1 MSCTA
6 TLEEIAELRRLCT
19 DYDLNGRQILDGYL
33 NSELT
38 HIYNGA
44 GPDRWLPLARDVLTS
59 LMMLYQPVV
68 LIHDVQFEHSDGTE
82 AGFQHT
88 VACWRHNIRVIFD
101 DQYPLWT
108 LRMLHREYRLS
119 RAYWWSVMQ
128 AATIAISGDEAR
140 KAWID
145 AHNRR
150 PAVSLHT

>member
-1 MSCTA
+1 MSVN
-6 TLEEIAELRRLCT
+6 EIAKLRAACG
-19 DYDLNGRQILDGYL
+19 DYQLDGREVLIPYTDA
-33 NSELT
+33 ELS

-59 LMMLYQPVV
+59 LMMLYKPVV
-68 LIHDVQFEHSDGTE
+68 LIHDVQFEHSDGSE
-82 AGFQHT
+82 PGFQRT
-88 VACWRHNIRVIFD
+88 VDCWRHNIRVIFD

-108 LRMLHREYRLS
+108 LKMLHREYRLR

-128 AATIAISGDEAR
+128 AATIAISGAEAR

-150 PAVSLHT
+150 PAVSLYN

>member
-1 MSCTA
+1 MSSTA

-19 DYDLNGRQILDGYL
+19 DYDLDGRQILDGFP
-33 NSELT
+33 NSGLA

-59 LMMLYQPVV
+59 LMMLYKPVV
-68 LIHDVQFEHSDGTE
+68 LIHDVQFDHSDGTE

-88 VACWRHNIRVIFD
+88 VDCWRHNIRVIFD

-108 LRMLHREYRLS
+108 LKMLHREYRLR
-119 RAYWWSVMQ
+119 RAYWWGVMQ

-150 PAVSLHT
+150 PAVSLYN

>member
-1 MSCTA
+1 MSTA
-6 TLEEIAELRRLCT
+6 TLDEIAELRALC
-19 DYDLNGRQILDGYL
+19 DSYDLEGRQILARYL
-33 NSELT
+33 NSELVS
-38 HIYNGA
+38 IYNGA

-59 LMMLYQPVV
+59 LMMLYKPVV

-108 LRMLHREYRLS
+108 LKMLHREYRLR

-128 AATIAISGDEAR
+128 ATTIAISGDEAR

-150 PAVSLHT
+150 QTICA

>member
-1 MSCTA
+1 MSVN
-6 TLEEIAELRRLCT
+6 EIAKLRAACG
-19 DYDLNGRQILDGYL
+19 DYQLDGREVLIPYTDA
-33 NSELT
+33 ELS

-44 GPDRWLPLARDVLTS
+44 GPDRWLPLTRDVLTS
-59 LMMLYQPVV
+59 LMMLYKPVV
-68 LIHDVQFEHSDGTE
+68 LIHDVQFEHSDGSE

-101 DQYPLWT
+101 DNYPLWT
-108 LRMLHREYRLS
+108 WRWLLSREYRLR
-119 RAYWWSVMQ
+119 RAYWWSVMKT
-128 AATIAISGDEAR
+128 ATIAISGDEAR

>member
-1 MSCTA
+1 MSVS
-6 TLEEIAELRRLCT
+6 EIAKLRAACG
-19 DYDLNGRQILDGYL
+19 DYQLDGREILIPYTDA
-33 NSELT
+33 ELS

-59 LMMLYQPVV
+59 LMMLYKPVV
-68 LIHDVQFEHSDGTE
+68 LIHDVQFEHSDGSE
-82 AGFQHT
+82 PGFQHT

-101 DQYPLWT
+101 DNYPLWT
-108 LRMLHREYRLS
+108 WRWLLSREYRLR

-150 PAVSLHT
+150 QTICA